1 MATTTTHN
9 KYGVPITSQVSRAV
23 SSKVKQRI
31 GSNYP
36 LTYLIPEPNAVTGVL
51 QARSTQAPYF
61 NKATGLSLIKNNLR
75 QLLLTEKG
83 ERIMLPDYGLS
94 LKKYLFEPLDEMT
107 FFLLKTDILKTLN
120 KYFSIAHV
128 ISLSVF
134 SNEKQAENHEIL
146 ISLTLQLMDES
157 LEMFDVEV
165 TLG

>member
-9 KYGVPITSQVSRAV
+9 KYGVPISLEVSRSV

-36 LTYLIPEPNAVTGVL
+36 LTYAIPQPNAVTGVL
-51 QARSTQAPYF
+51 QARSVQAPYF

-107 FFLLKTDILKTLN
+107 FFLLKTDILRTLN

-146 ISLTLQLMDES
+146 VSLTLQLMDES

-165 TLG
+165 TIG